1 MSITAEA
8 LRELHRIH
16 TQLGDLRERLARG
29 PKQVA
34 AREANVKR
42 LEEALAKAQADAK
55 ATRVSAD
62 QKQLTL
68 KSGEAKI
75 ADLQVKLNGC
85 KTNRE
90 YQALK
95 DQIAADQMANSVLA
109 DEIIEGLDK
118 IEEMQRL
125 VVEAQQHL
133 AQGKEELA
141 KTKSAVEG
149 QLASMQGD
157 VTRLEAEL
165 AVAEAKLPDDFREA
179 YQRVAKV
186 KGSDAMA
193 PIENESCGG
202 CNQRVTPQR
211 LNELKLQR
219 VVVCTSCGRL
229 LYLPEDTSVGGK

>member
-16 TQLGDLRERLARG
+16 TQLGDLRDRLARG
-29 PKQVA
+29 PKQIV
-34 AREANVKR
+34 ARESAVKR
-42 LEEALAKAQADAK
+42 FDEALVKAQADAK
-55 ATRVSAD
+55 ATKIAAD
-62 QKQLTL
+62 QKQLSL
-68 KSGEAKI
+68 KTGEAKI

-118 IEEMQRL
+118 IEEMQKL
-125 VVEAQQHL
+125 VADAQQHV
-133 AQGKEELA
+133 AQAKEELS
-141 KTKSAVEG
+141 KTKSMVES
-149 QLASMQGD
+149 QQSVIESD
-157 VTRLEAEL
+157 VARLESEL
-165 AVAEAKLPDDFREA
+165 GSAEAKLPDDFREA
-179 YQRVAKV
+179 YQRIAKV

-193 PIENESCGG
+193 PVEAESCGG
-202 CNQRVTPQR
+202 CFQRITPQR
-211 LNELKLQR
+211 LNELRMQR
-219 VVVCTSCGRL
+219 VVICTSCGRL